1 MSRFLLRYRFR
12 LLFAC
17 SVFLTAILGWP
28 QPPKWLEL
36 GALLLLVLAGIN
48 TLWHRQVF
56 LRLVGFIGAVNLL
69 LLAFGN
75 WLALPAPITN
85 GLALILLY
93 LALFIALFRRVT
105 QERPVTSELL
115 YGLIALYLQIA
126 LAFAFGYQVIGGFWP
141 DAFHAGQGPLQL
153 DDFIYF
159 SLTTLTT
166 LGYGDIH
173 AIGPAAR
180 LLAVSEAVVGVLFIA
195 LTVARSLSLLND
207 KDDSL

>member
-1 MSRFLLRYRFR
+1 MNLFLLRYRFR
-12 LLFAC
+12 LLFAS
-17 SVFLTAILGWP
+17 SVCLTVIVGWP

-48 TLWHRQVF
+48 TLRHRQVF
-56 LRLVGFIGAVNLL
+56 LRLVGTIGTLNLL

-75 WLALPAPITN
+75 WLTLPAPITN
-85 GLALILLY
+85 GLALIFLY
-93 LALFIALFRRVT
+93 LALFFTLFRRVT
-105 QERPVTSELL
+105 HERPVTSELL
-115 YGLIALYLQIA
+115 YGMTALYLQIA

-141 DAFHAGQGPLQL
+141 DAFYSEQGPMQL

-195 LTVARSLSLLND
+195 LAVARSLSLLND
-207 KDDSL
+207 KDENL